1 MEPSHEYRHTHQA
14 QAIFFHPMDAIRH
27 NCGISAAWTTFVLDK
42 SDGFTQVGVTRL
54 NDSIRTYVWAILGSQ
69 AQTRSNILSAGTG
82 FDAQK
87 QFLLNV
93 EDAIASAV
101 DIPSSIVRYQK
112 LLQYESTPLDFAFGI
127 GLYLSP
133 SDMALHPGNVQ
144 GYNNEFIIA
153 RSDAVIGYNPGINES
168 EPPQAPSD
176 TTFKGK
182 IAPPAGTVQRGPQ
195 GPTPHAE
202 KVTHVA
208 LLHAA
213 ELRAQA
219 FQQQVR

>member
-1 MEPSHEYRHTHQA
+1 MKPSHEYRHAHQA
-14 QAIFFHPMDAIRH
+14 QHGIFFHPMDTSRRKRD
-27 NCGISAAWTTFVLDK
+27 ISAAVTFVLGK
-42 SDGFTQVGVTRL
+42 SDCFSQAGVTRL

-69 AQTRSNILSAGTG
+69 AQTSSNTLSSGTG
-82 FDAQK
+82 FDTPK
-87 QFLLNV
+87 QFLANV
-93 EDAIASAV
+93 EDSISSPV
-101 DIPSSIVRYQK
+101 DIPSSIARYQK
-112 LLQYESTPLDFAFGI
+112 MLQYASTPLDFVFGI

-144 GYNNEFIIA
+144 GYNNEIFIA
-153 RSDAVIGYNPGINES
+153 RSYAVIGHNPGINES

-176 TTFKGK
+176 STFKGR
-182 IAPPAGTVQRGPQ
+182 IAPLAGTVQRGPQ

-208 LLHAA
+208 WQHAA

-219 FQQQVR
+219 GQQV